1 MTKEDMRVEV
11 DAILDALHELY
22 HRLYAVRDELHN
34 RPPIMRGENT
44 SVTVDGSVVE
54 AVLAMHEAYP
64 EMPQHE
70 IAKRI
75 GLNPGRVSEI
85 LAGKRT

>member
-1 MTKEDMRVEV
+1 MTKEDMRVEI
-11 DAILDALHELY
+11 DAILDASHGLY

-34 RPPIMRGENT
+34 RPPVMRGEHT
-44 SVTVDGSVVE
+44 SVTVDESVIE
-54 AVLAMHEAYP
+54 AVIRMHEENP

-70 IAKRI
+70 IAKRV
-75 GLNPGRVSEI
+75 GVNPGRVSEI